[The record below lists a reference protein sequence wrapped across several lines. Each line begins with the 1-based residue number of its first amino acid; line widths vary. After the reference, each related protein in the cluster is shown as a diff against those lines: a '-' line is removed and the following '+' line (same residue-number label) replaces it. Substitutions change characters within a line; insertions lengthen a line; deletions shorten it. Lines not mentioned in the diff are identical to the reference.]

1 MLSKIFKF
9 QICFY
14 NNGNNRLILSVVNI
28 RDNWIGFGLFDHM
41 WVYFFSFI
49 CSIRLESNYCYLK
62 IIPLT
67 NLRLNWL
74 RSNKTHVISN
84 QHHKIKVVVVKTHLK
99 FEFWKYLAGNI
110 LGFFDWKMY
119 VLMLFPIFKK
129 IWGGLYETKK
139 IHWDKQSLK
148 CTFFQILREDIF
160 TSALFTTS
168 KYKPQYREL

>member
-1 MLSKIFKF
+1 MKFPIFLTTLLLNKIFKF

-14 NNGNNRLILSVVNI
+14 NNDNRLILSVVNI

-49 CSIRLESNYCYLK
+49 CIRLESNYCYLK

-139 IHWDKQSLK
+139 NSLRQTVPK
-148 CTFFQILREDIF
+148 MDFFPDIKRGYF
-160 TSALFTTS
+160 HFCFI
-168 KYKPQYREL
+168 YK